1 MLITVSLPARIL
13 RHSKRLLSFEEK
25 LEHIFKEYG
34 DDYGAAEQ
42 ILNYVQKNRNA
53 TEEYNISKASK
64 ARLERMHKFVLIT
77 LLKIWS
83 WRKAMD
89 RLKRQRKIRREKIQ
103 KIANEWFAYA
113 DETKNY
119 GFFKR
124 ILEEYEKK
132 LHEDAKVRGE
142 ALLREVEGIENN
154 DTLDECRKKR
164 IAAIKSMI
172 ECQNY
177 TVAEDLLS
185 KINSEETDE
194 EREIRGTDYLAK
206 FIEEY
211 DYNYKAV
218 ANSSKSLSD
227 LAVVR
232 IHNKDEKWAKRL
244 IDNWMNNGQALGQYK
259 LTALLEA
266 LGFLDAQVKEQA
278 KLGRIENYMVTI
290 PTVVGRK
297 ANYKHP
303 IAAFGSKAQ
312 TEGFRVACLF
322 GKYDADRL
330 IEELKN
336 IGKQQNTLVLLDCY
350 ALSLPDRRLLQK
362 NKRRALVIKVFA
374 VDLPRI
380 INVLSKQLQCA
391 VYQSDIDV
399 CYDAV
404 FILSAV
410 CVGFFKGNASEIFIG
425 RQEEQKNRIT
435 FRCQYR
441 L

>member
-1 MLITVSLPARIL
+1 M
-13 RHSKRLLSFEEK
+13 
-25 LEHIFKEYG
+25 
-34 DDYGAAEQ
+34 
-42 ILNYVQKNRNA
+42 
-53 TEEYNISKASK
+53 
-64 ARLERMHKFVLIT
+64 
-77 LLKIWS
+77 
-83 WRKAMD
+83 
-89 RLKRQRKIRREKIQ
+89 
-103 KIANEWFAYA
+103 
-113 DETKNY
+113 
-119 GFFKR
+119 
-124 ILEEYEKK
+124 
-132 LHEDAKVRGE
+132 RGE

-290 PTVVGRK
+290 PAVVGRK

-336 IGKQQNTLVLLDCY
+336 IGNSKNTLVLLDY
-350 ALSLPDRRLLQK
+350 ALSLPDRRL
-362 NKRRALVIKVFA
+362 FA
-374 VDLPRI
+374 
-380 INVLSKQLQCA
+380 K
-391 VYQSDIDV
+391 
-399 CYDAV
+399 
-404 FILSAV
+404 
-410 CVGFFKGNASEIFIG
+410 K
-425 RQEEQKNRIT
+425 
-435 FRCQYR
+435 
-441 L
+441 